1 MALTPV
7 QNLKFASVRI
17 LQETIDI
24 AEKKNAKPATLTQEI
39 FKAKEEG
46 SNLKVEEKSTYD
58 KIRDKISRATIFD
71 SNRMSKEELK
81 AKILRELA
89 KSIGI
94 DIDKGGDNLKD
105 LGLKIRNWL
114 QNLKSQDPD
123 AYRRLIDELNKK
135 LGLDKLGLSVEDF
148 IAAIVDPGSDK
159 AKELDKKLD
168 AILNDGEGE
177 GSKVL
182 EEMQE
187 QMEKLQEASD
197 AAAAALEKQE
207 SIITDQETGT
217 YTPKHFP
224 PSRKLRI

>member
-177 GSKVL
+177 SSKVL
-182 EEMQE
+182 EEIQE
-187 QMEKLQEASD
+187 QLEKLQEASD
-197 AAAAALEKQE
+197 AATEALEEQE
-207 SIITDQETGT
+207 NITTDQETGT
-217 YTPKHFP
+217 YIPNNFP
-224 PSRKLRI
+224 PSRKLSI